1 MGGLNPHTAT
11 NRKIL
16 TKEEIQGLSARDAE
30 LWLRHLKMT
39 VPKLL
44 AARRAKLLDH
54 F

>member
-1 MGGLNPHTAT
+1 M
-11 NRKIL
+11 
-16 TKEEIQGLSARDAE
+16 SARDAE

-54 F
+54 FEKQVPGYVVYS